1 MGFRD
6 EREALRFQ
14 VDVLE
19 REIAEQSKEL
29 EGQAQKLAE
38 LDADI
43 DREVTLVHGRGRV
56 LLVLPILIF
65 GVVIGGIMVGART
78 GTSAEMLF
86 GDVRVAT
93 GTAPVPMGAR
103 CTLFVTPAGKDNAKL
118 DTDLEVLCDGRLVY
132 GGDSLGAIGC
142 QKIDGR
148 AVLCEDPTFTVQD
161 GDPKVRLDRRA
172 GTVVVEDRAPDF
184 RLEIGLAPPPRRLP

>member
-19 REIAEQSKEL
+19 REIAERTKALEGHARKRAEL
-29 EGQAQKLAE
+29 E
-38 LDADI
+38 ADI
-43 DREVTLVHGRGRV
+43 DGEVRLVHGRGRL
-56 LLVLPILIF
+56 LLVLPVLIL
-65 GVVIGGIMVGART
+65 GAVIGGIMVAART

-93 GTAPVPMGAR
+93 GTAPVPTGAR
-103 CTLFVTPAGKDNAKL
+103 CTLFVTPVNKDDAKF

-132 GGDSLGAIGC
+132 GGGSLGAIGC

-148 AVLCEDPTFTVQD
+148 AVLCEDPTFTAQD
-161 GDPKVRLDRRA
+161 GDPKVRLDRSA
-172 GTVVVEDRAPDF
+172 GSFVVEDRAPDF
-184 RLEIGLAPPPRRLP
+184 RLEIGLAPPPSRLP